1 MDDTDDATT
10 ENVRPI
16 YRLLESLGMF
26 TTKTVWP
33 VRCEEGSA
41 NFFAGQTLDDP
52 EYRDFVVDLQRR
64 GFEIAF
70 HCATME
76 SSTRGRTV
84 RGLAR
89 FAEIFG
95 CPPRVHANHSYN
107 RENLYWGVNR
117 IDDPILRA
125 IYGASLRQQ
134 EDFYQGHI
142 PASPFWWG
150 DLAAAQIKYMRNL
163 TFNTINLARKNPSMP
178 YRDLRRPYA
187 TWIFSASDAENA
199 DAFID
204 LLRESNQERLEREG
218 GVCIVATHLGKGF
231 CSGGEVRKDVERLL
245 VLLAKRPGWFV
256 PVSPILDEL
265 KSRRADDSLSP
276 REWRD
281 MQWQWAFDVFVRAL
295 RARWRARRTSPATTL
310 TGASSAS

>member
-1 MDDTDDATT
+1 
-10 ENVRPI
+10 
-16 YRLLESLGMF
+16 
-26 TTKTVWP
+26 
-33 VRCEEGSA
+33 
-41 NFFAGQTLDDP
+41 
-52 EYRDFVVDLQRR
+52 
-64 GFEIAF
+64 
-70 HCATME
+70 
-76 SSTRGRTV
+76 
-84 RGLAR
+84 
-89 FAEIFG
+89 
-95 CPPRVHANHSYN
+95 
-107 RENLYWGVNR
+107 
-117 IDDPILRA
+117 
-125 IYGASLRQQ
+125 
-134 EDFYQGHI
+134 
-142 PASPFWWG
+142 
-150 DLAAAQIKYMRNL
+150 MRNL

-231 CSGGEVRKDVERLL
+231 CSGGEVREDVKRLL

-265 KSRRADDSLSP
+265 KARRADDSLSP
-276 REWRD
+276 REWRV

-295 RARWRARRTSPATTL
+295 RARWRARRTSPVTTL